1 MKSTLPGGRTDM
13 RAAVVAATQDELIE
27 HGYDA
32 LTVERVAR
40 RAGIAPSTVSES
52 WRDADEFVALLFEE
66 FGEHELVLLNT
77 GSLETDLRA
86 LAAGIAAFQGQPR
99 LRATF
104 AALVHSAGRSPRA
117 AESLRRFWIQRLARA
132 SEPVRRAIAAGDLP
146 PDTDPVEVIR
156 MLGAPFYYRMF
167 VTLEP
172 LDDGL
177 AERAALAALA
187 AARAGVLTSG

>member
-1 MKSTLPGGRTDM
+1 MDARE
-13 RAAVVAATQDELIE
+13 AVVAATQDELIE
-27 HGYDA
+27 NGYDA
-32 LTVERVAR
+32 LSVERVAQ
-40 RAGIAPSTVSES
+40 RAGVPPGTVGEA
-52 WRDADEFVALLFEE
+52 WPNADELVALVFEE
-66 FGEHELVLLNT
+66 LGEHELVLMNT

-86 LAAGIAAFQGQPR
+86 LAAGIAAFHGVPR

-104 AALVHSAGRSPRA
+104 QALVYSAGRSPRA

-132 SEPVRRAIAAGDLP
+132 AEPVRRAIAAGDLP

-177 AERAALAALA
+177 AERAAAAALA